1 MKIGLKTLLLGAS
14 FAFTALSVPFC
25 EKGHAAVALSTE
37 QPVATFNLSIPSA
50 TPHESASKKLT
61 DNITVRLNQDLFEKG
76 LEVETGGYGQY
87 FASLEA
93 SNHFDLKFKSNPA
106 QTALKRKMRQSSVS
120 GAMRLGGFVTKK
132 SKLYLK
138 VGFESENFAG
148 ANTLKT
154 PGVNSSN
161 HGYWRTV
168 MASGVGFEYGV
179 SKKWSVLGEA
189 STMALPLPVNGL
201 LEQAQDKDK
210 DDKKTSKASKF
221 NGRDNRVLLGFR
233 YRFGGK

>member
-1 MKIGLKTLLLGAS
+1 MKTGLNTLLTGATFALMALSLPLCGGANAAVSVAKSEPVTS
-14 FAFTALSVPFC
+14 FNLSVP
-25 EKGHAAVALSTE
+25 LSKT
-37 QPVATFNLSIPSA
+37 T
-50 TPHESASKKLT
+50 ESASQKIT
-61 DNITVRLNQDLFEKG
+61 DKITLRLNRDLFDKG
-76 LEVETGGYGQY
+76 LEVETQGYGQY
-87 FASLEA
+87 FATLEA
-93 SNHFDLKFKSNPA
+93 SNHFDMKFKKNPA
-106 QTALKRKMRQSSVS
+106 QTALKRKMRQSSVR
-120 GAMRLGGFVTKK
+120 GAMRLGGFVTEK
-132 SKLYLK
+132 SKVYLK

-154 PGVNSSN
+154 RSMNSSN

-179 SKKWSVLGEA
+179 SQKWALLGEA

-201 LEQAQDKDK
+201 LEQGQEKAADGKEM
-210 DDKKTSKASKF
+210 SKASKF